1 MSIPYNPNQY
11 ESSGGVGSTYPESSY
26 PGGSQPSNFGGY
38 PNSGPGG
45 YSAPGGYPY
54 SSPGGYPYSSPGG
67 YPYPGDAGA
76 GYRPY
81 PNYRPGYDPNAS
93 DKSRLVALL
102 LWWFFGILGVHRF
115 YVGKAGTGIAMIF
128 TFGGFGIWAI
138 IDLIMIAAG
147 AFTDIDG
154 RSITQWDTAR

>member
-1 MSIPYNPNQY
+1 MVSEAPTLKVPIPVGHNPRILADTPILAR
-11 ESSGGVGSTYPESSY
+11 EAIPPREAILIRAREDIRT
-26 PGGSQPSNFGGY
+26 
-38 PNSGPGG
+38 
-45 YSAPGGYPY
+45 
-54 SSPGGYPYSSPGG
+54 
-67 YPYPGDAGA
+67 PGDAGA

-102 LWWFFGILGVHRF
+102 LCWFFGILGVHRF

>member
-1 MSIPYNPNQY
+1 MVSEAPILKVPIPVGHNPRILADTPILAR
-11 ESSGGVGSTYPESSY
+11 EDIPPRE
-26 PGGSQPSNFGGY
+26 
-38 PNSGPGG
+38 
-45 YSAPGGYPY
+45 AI
-54 SSPGGYPYSSPGG
+54 PYSSPGG

-102 LWWFFGILGVHRF
+102 LCWFFGILGVHRF
-115 YVGKAGTGIAMIF
+115 YVGKAGTGLAMIF

>member
-1 MSIPYNPNQY
+1 MVSEAPTLKVPIPVGHNPRILTDTPILAR
-11 ESSGGVGSTYPESSY
+11 EAIPPREAILIRAREDIRT
-26 PGGSQPSNFGGY
+26 
-38 PNSGPGG
+38 
-45 YSAPGGYPY
+45 
-54 SSPGGYPYSSPGG
+54 
-67 YPYPGDAGA
+67 PGDAGA

-102 LWWFFGILGVHRF
+102 LCWFFGILGVHRF